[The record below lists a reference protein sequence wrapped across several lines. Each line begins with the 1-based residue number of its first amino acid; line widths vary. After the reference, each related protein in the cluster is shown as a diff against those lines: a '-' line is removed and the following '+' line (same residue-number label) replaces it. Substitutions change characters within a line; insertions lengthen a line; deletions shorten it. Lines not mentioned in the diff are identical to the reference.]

1 MMVVNAANIARDW
14 EHVVQ
19 QKRGANVRLR
29 DISDDT
35 GLLAV
40 QGPGAEA
47 LLAPLTPVGVAMIPY
62 YHFAEGKVA
71 RVQCFIS
78 RTGYTG
84 EDGFELYCRGADLEK
99 LWHALVGA
107 GRAEPCGLGARD
119 TLRLGA
125 GRSPCGRGLHGPPT
139 PGAAGPGLS
148 VEVVEGAG

>member
-71 RVQCFIS
+71 GGQCFIS

-84 EDGFELYCRGADLEK
+84 EDGFELYCRGADAAT
-99 LWHALVGA
+99 LWHALVRA
-107 GRAEPCGLGARD
+107 GRAEPGGRRAGATR
-119 TLRLGA
+119 RLGA
-125 GRSPCGRGLHGPPT
+125 GRRLLGCGFD
-139 PGAAGPGLS
+139 
-148 VEVVEGAG
+148 GAGA

>member
-47 LLAPLTPVGVAMIPY
+47 LLAPLTPVGVAMISY

-71 RVQCFIS
+71 GVQCFIS

-84 EDGFELYCRGADLEK
+84 EDGCELSCRGGALEK
-99 LWHALVGA
+99 RGHARVGG
-107 GRAEPCGLGARD
+107 GRADPWGLGARD
-119 TLRLGA
+119 PLRLEA
-125 GRSPCGRGLHGPPT
+125 GYPLYGSDIDPPVT
-139 PGAAGPGLS
+139 PYSG
-148 VEVVEGAG
+148 